1 MICTVALLIATN
13 KDLLQHTSNS
23 YFMHSRIRQWRMINN
38 EMNDVYEGDK
48 PYAFISYSHR
58 DDPAMKKVKMALHSN
73 QIKYWYDNGLH
84 SGDDWNLVIASHL
97 QNATVCL
104 LLLSRNSASSEYVK
118 NELNFAMNHRVPIHT
133 ILLEDFV
140 LPPDVEMMTGRRQ
153 MINLSYGF
161 EEKLVRSLPIELLSN
176 DIFEQKSD
184 IPEHPLFSIDEL
196 LFDRQGTKT
205 YIGHHKKLGYKCI
218 IQQDDVSPVDK
229 ENISECVTNA
239 VAISHPVFPR
249 IFDVMTENNHIWT
262 FQEDRNEQFLDFF
275 LQNNKL
281 SQSTILDWLY
291 SIVDSM
297 ECLFDMNCTLRDFS
311 RGSVTVLSDNRIG
324 IFRLQNIYYGV
335 YKINQETKGYYFDV
349 ILQEISILLAQLC
362 LRESPVI
369 PIRIIETP
377 EYERSFLSRVNL
389 IIQKCTRIDGK
400 TAYSNFPQIK
410 NDIRKEKLSRSDKAL
425 IRERAKRLSA
435 YEKEREKR
443 RLAFSSN
450 EDIAKV
456 AYSNLE
462 EQFGYEG
469 TTILSSE
476 NEIDGEKK
484 IRIRVMSTGQVFESS
499 KERIIVGKDKSYCD
513 FLWTQP
519 YISRHNCDISRLSA
533 SEYLVVDTYAT
544 NHVFIKK
551 PGEKMRMLEPGEE
564 CKVPVNTMIRLSSSA
579 SEMQLL

>member
-1 MICTVALLIATN
+1 
-13 KDLLQHTSNS
+13 
-23 YFMHSRIRQWRMINN
+23 MINN
-38 EMNDVYEGDK
+38 VVNDVYEGDK

-58 DDPAMKKVKMALHSN
+58 DDPAMKKVKTALRSN

-97 QNATVCL
+97 QNAAVCL

-133 ILLEDFV
+133 ILLEDFI

-153 MINLSYGF
+153 MINISYGF
-161 EEKLVRSLPIELLSN
+161 EEKLVRSLPIELISN
-176 DIFEQKSD
+176 DNLAQRGD

-205 YIGHHKKLGYKCI
+205 YKGHHKKLGYKCI
-218 IQQDDVSPVDK
+218 IQQDEVSLTDK
-229 ENISECVTNA
+229 DIILECVTNA
-239 VAISHPVFPR
+239 VSINHPVFPK
-249 IFDVMTENNHIWT
+249 IYDVMTDDSNNIWT
-262 FQEDRNEQFLDFF
+262 FQEDRNEQFLDLF
-275 LQNNKL
+275 LKNNSL

-297 ECLFDMNCTLRDFS
+297 ECLFNKNCTLRDFS
-311 RGSVTVLSDNRIG
+311 RGSVTVLSENQIG

-335 YKINQETKGYYFDV
+335 YKINQETRGYYFDI
-349 ILQEISILLAQLC
+349 ILQEISILLAQFC

-369 PIRIIETP
+369 PIRIIDVP
-377 EYERSFLSRVNL
+377 EYDKLFLSKVNL
-389 IIQKCTRIDGK
+389 IIQKCTRVDGK
-400 TAYSNFPQIK
+400 TAYSSFSQIK
-410 NDIRKEKLSRSDKAL
+410 DDVKKEKLSRSDKTL
-425 IRERAKRLSA
+425 LRERKKRLSA

-443 RLAFSSN
+443 QLDFSSN
-450 EDIAKV
+450 EAIGEV
-456 AYSNLE
+456 SYSNLE

-469 TTILSSE
+469 TAVLSSE

-484 IRIRVMSTGQVFESS
+484 IRIRIMSTGQVFESS
-499 KERIIVGKDKSYCD
+499 KERIMVGKDKSYCD

-519 YISRHNCDISRLSA
+519 YISRHHCDISRISH

-544 NHVFIKK
+544 NHVFVKK
-551 PGEKMRMLEPGEE
+551 TGEEMRMLQAGEE
-564 CKVPVNTMIRLSSSA
+564 CIVPVGTIVRLSSIT
-579 SEMQLL
+579 SEMKLLD